1 MSPIPPTRNEALGI
15 EVVEPN
21 EKPEAQ
27 SEDIKF
33 ENVKPDT
40 KEKDNTNVMQI
51 IKKWKG
57 KKKSLKDDGQ
67 GKDSL
72 KLLLPGA

>member
-1 MSPIPPTRNEALGI
+1 MSPIPPTRNEAHGH
-15 EVVEPN
+15 EVVEPV

-33 ENVKPDT
+33 ENVKSDT

-57 KKKSLKDDGQ
+57 KKKSLQDDGQ
-67 GKDSL
+67 GKLS
-72 KLLLPGA
+72 

>member
-1 MSPIPPTRNEALGI
+1 MSPIPPTRNEARGL
-15 EVVEPN
+15 EVVEPD

-33 ENVKPDT
+33 VNVKPDN

-57 KKKSLKDDGQ
+57 KKKSLQDDEQ
-67 GKDSL
+67 GRLS
-72 KLLLPGA
+72 